1 MRPNPSLILFLLA
14 VFSTTAALY
23 SINISEDYQRTT
35 ANDVQVFP
43 RLNAKPEA
51 AKVLVIETGGLKLKF
66 KQNKDSVWVAEDKF
80 KYPASS
86 KLIQKVISQL
96 ADMRKIA
103 VKTRMP
109 SRFNQIGVEPYQQAD
124 ANSVFVKLKAA
135 DGEILAESIFGAQF
149 RRNNIG
155 VAEGTFIRHPKE
167 QQAWLASGSIDIPS
181 DLLSWLDT
189 RILNIGSNEIKK
201 IKLWDKLG
209 RTAVVVRSNDGGRFI
224 YQNRDGI
231 GYLDREIAK
240 NLFESLTKLS
250 FVDVLPRKIS
260 EKWQSILDFE
270 VEAYSGSKIAGQLFR
285 GDSRKILQ
293 FSIEENALKKIA
305 LRGLADTIAY
315 SELNKWSYF
324 IPSWQAER
332 FLEGLKVIE
341 GGLQ

>member
-66 KQNKDSVWVAEDKF
+66 MQNKDSVWVAEDKF

-270 VEAYSGSKIAGQLFR
+270 VEAYSGPKIAGQLFR

-293 FSIEENALKKIA
+293 FSLEENTLKKIA

-324 IPSWQAER
+324 IPSWQADR
-332 FLEGLKVIE
+332 FLEGLKVIK

>member
-209 RTAVVVRSNDGGRFI
+209 RTAVMVRSNDGGRFI

-270 VEAYSGSKIAGQLFR
+270 VEPYSGPKIAGQLLR

-293 FSIEENALKKIA
+293 FSLEENTLKKIA

-324 IPSWQAER
+324 IPSWQADR

>member
-1 MRPNPSLILFLLA
+1 MKPNPSLILLLLA

-23 SINISEDYQRTT
+23 SINISEDYQRT
-35 ANDVQVFP
+35 AADDVQVFP

-189 RILNIGSNEIKK
+189 RILNIESNEIKK

-209 RTAVVVRSNDGGRFI
+209 RTAVVVRSNDGGQFI

-250 FVDVLPRKIS
+250 FVDVLPRKTS

-285 GDSRKILQ
+285 DDSRKILQ
-293 FSIEENALKKIA
+293 FSVKENGLKKIA
-305 LRGLADTIAY
+305 LRGLAGTIAY
-315 SELNKWSYF
+315 TELNKWSYF
-324 IPSWQAER
+324 IPSWQADR

-341 GGLQ
+341 GSLQ

>member
-1 MRPNPSLILFLLA
+1 MRPNPSLTLLLLA

-23 SINISEDYQRTT
+23 SINVSEDYQRT
-35 ANDVQVFP
+35 AADEVQVFP

-270 VEAYSGSKIAGQLFR
+270 VEAYSGPKIAGQLFR
-285 GDSRKILQ
+285 DDSRKILQ

-315 SELNKWSYF
+315 NELNKWSYF
-324 IPSWQAER
+324 IPSWQADR

>member
-14 VFSTTAALY
+14 VFSTTGALY

-103 VKTRMP
+103 IKTRMP
-109 SRFNQIGVEPYQQAD
+109 SRFNQIGVEPYQEAD
-124 ANSVFVKLKAA
+124 ANSVFVKLQAA

-189 RILNIGSNEIKK
+189 RILNIESNEIKK

-209 RTAVVVRSNDGGRFI
+209 RTAVMVRSNDGGRFI

-250 FVDVLPRKIS
+250 FVDVLPRKTS

-285 GDSRKILQ
+285 DDSRKILQ
-293 FSIEENALKKIA
+293 FSVKENGLKKIA
-305 LRGLADTIAY
+305 LRGLAGTIAY
-315 SELNKWSYF
+315 TELNKWSYF
-324 IPSWQAER
+324 IPSWQADR

-341 GGLQ
+341 GSLQ

>member
-1 MRPNPSLILFLLA
+1 M
-14 VFSTTAALY
+14 
-23 SINISEDYQRTT
+23 
-35 ANDVQVFP
+35 
-43 RLNAKPEA
+43 
-51 AKVLVIETGGLKLKF
+51 
-66 KQNKDSVWVAEDKF
+66 
-80 KYPASS
+80 
-86 KLIQKVISQL
+86 
-96 ADMRKIA
+96 
-103 VKTRMP
+103 
-109 SRFNQIGVEPYQQAD
+109 
-124 ANSVFVKLKAA
+124 
-135 DGEILAESIFGAQF
+135 
-149 RRNNIG
+149 
-155 VAEGTFIRHPKE
+155 
-167 QQAWLASGSIDIPS
+167 ASGSVDIPS

-189 RILNIGSNEIKK
+189 RILNIESNEIKK

-270 VEAYSGSKIAGQLFR
+270 VEAYSGSKLAGQVFR

-324 IPSWQAER
+324 IPSRQADR

>member
-1 MRPNPSLILFLLA
+1 MRPNPSLILLLLA

-23 SINISEDYQRTT
+23 SINISEDYQRR
-35 ANDVQVFP
+35 AADDVQVFP

-285 GDSRKILQ
+285 DDSRKILQ
-293 FSIEENALKKIA
+293 FSVKENGLKKIA
-305 LRGLADTIAY
+305 LRGLAGTIAY
-315 SELNKWSYF
+315 TELNKWSYF
-324 IPSWQAER
+324 IPSWQADR

-341 GGLQ
+341 GSLQ

>member
-260 EKWQSILDFE
+260 EKWQSILNFE
-270 VEAYSGSKIAGQLFR
+270 VEAYSGPKIAGQLFR

-315 SELNKWSYF
+315 NELNKWSYF
-324 IPSWQAER
+324 IPSWQADR

>member
-201 IKLWDKLG
+201 IKLWDKMG

-270 VEAYSGSKIAGQLFR
+270 VEAYSGPKIAGQLFR

-315 SELNKWSYF
+315 NELNKWSYF
-324 IPSWQAER
+324 IPSWQADR

>member
-270 VEAYSGSKIAGQLFR
+270 VEAYSGPKIAGQLFS
-285 GDSRKILQ
+285 GDSRKIIQ
-293 FSIEENALKKIA
+293 FSIEEKALKNIA
-305 LRGLADTIAY
+305 LGGLAETIA
-315 SELNKWSYF
+315 
-324 IPSWQAER
+324 
-332 FLEGLKVIE
+332 
-341 GGLQ
+341 

>member
-270 VEAYSGSKIAGQLFR
+270 VEAYSGPKIAGQLFR

-324 IPSWQAER
+324 IPSWQADR

>member
-189 RILNIGSNEIKK
+189 RILNIESNEIKK

-209 RTAVVVRSNDGGRFI
+209 RTAVVVRSNDGDQFI

-250 FVDVLPRKIS
+250 FVDVLPRKTS

-270 VEAYSGSKIAGQLFR
+270 VEAYSGSKIAGQLVR
-285 GDSRKILQ
+285 DDSRKILQ
-293 FSIEENALKKIA
+293 FSVKENGLKKIA
-305 LRGLADTIAY
+305 LRGLAGTIAY

-324 IPSWQAER
+324 IPSWQADR

-341 GGLQ
+341 GSLQ

>member
-270 VEAYSGSKIAGQLFR
+270 VEAYSGPKIAGQLFR

-315 SELNKWSYF
+315 NELNKWSYF
-324 IPSWQAER
+324 IPSWQADR
-332 FLEGLKVIE
+332 FLEGLKVIK

>member
-270 VEAYSGSKIAGQLFR
+270 VEAYSGPKITGQLFR

-315 SELNKWSYF
+315 NELNKWSYF
-324 IPSWQAER
+324 IPSWQADR

>member
-1 MRPNPSLILFLLA
+1 MRPNPSLILLLLA

-23 SINISEDYQRTT
+23 SINISEDYQRT
-35 ANDVQVFP
+35 AADDVQVFP

-201 IKLWDKLG
+201 IKLWDKMG

-270 VEAYSGSKIAGQLFR
+270 VEAYSGPKIAGQLFR

-315 SELNKWSYF
+315 NELNKWSYF
-324 IPSWQAER
+324 IPSWQADR
-332 FLEGLKVIE
+332 FLKGLKVIE

>member
-35 ANDVQVFP
+35 ANDVKVFP

-270 VEAYSGSKIAGQLFR
+270 VEAYSGPKIAGQLLR

-293 FSIEENALKKIA
+293 FSLEENTLKKIA

-324 IPSWQAER
+324 IPSWQADR

>member
-14 VFSTTAALY
+14 VFSTTGALY

-270 VEAYSGSKIAGQLFR
+270 VEAYSGPKIAGQLFR

-315 SELNKWSYF
+315 NELNKWSYF
-324 IPSWQAER
+324 IPSWQADR

>member
-66 KQNKDSVWVAEDKF
+66 MQNKDSVWVAEDKF

-103 VKTRMP
+103 IKTRMP

-189 RILNIGSNEIKK
+189 RILNIESNEIKK

-209 RTAVVVRSNDGGRFI
+209 RAAVVVRSNDGGQFI

-231 GYLDREIAK
+231 EYLDREIAK

-250 FVDVLPRKIS
+250 FVDVLPRKTS

-285 GDSRKILQ
+285 DDSRKILQ
-293 FSIEENALKKIA
+293 FSVKENGLKKIA
-305 LRGLADTIAY
+305 LRGLAGTIAY
-315 SELNKWSYF
+315 TELNKWSYF
-324 IPSWQAER
+324 IPSWQADR

-341 GGLQ
+341 GSLQ

>member
-51 AKVLVIETGGLKLKF
+51 AKILVIETGGLKLKF

-189 RILNIGSNEIKK
+189 RILNIESNEIKK

-209 RTAVVVRSNDGGRFI
+209 RTAVMVRSNDGGRFI

-270 VEAYSGSKIAGQLFR
+270 VEAYSGPKIVGQLFR

-293 FSIEENALKKIA
+293 FSIEENGPKKIA

-315 SELNKWSYF
+315 NELNKWSYF
-324 IPSWQAER
+324 IPSWQADR
-332 FLEGLKVIE
+332 FLEGLKVIK

>member
-189 RILNIGSNEIKK
+189 RILNIESNEIKK

-209 RTAVVVRSNDGGRFI
+209 RTAVMVRSNDGGRFI

-270 VEAYSGSKIAGQLFR
+270 VEAYSGPKIAGQLLR

-293 FSIEENALKKIA
+293 FSLEENTLKKIA

-324 IPSWQAER
+324 IPSWQADR

-341 GGLQ
+341 GDLQ

>member
-23 SINISEDYQRTT
+23 SINSSEDYQRTI
-35 ANDVQVFP
+35 ADNVIVFP
-43 RLNAKPEA
+43 RLNAAPEA
-51 AKVLVIETGGLKLKF
+51 ANVLFIETGALKLKF
-66 KQNKDSVWVAEDKF
+66 KQNAESVWVAENKF

-109 SRFNQIGVEPYQQAD
+109 SRFNQIGVEPYQKAD
-124 ANSVFVKLKAA
+124 ANSVFVKLQGA
-135 DGEILAESIFGAQF
+135 DGEILAESILGAQF
-149 RRNNIG
+149 KRNNIG

-189 RILNIGSNEIKK
+189 RILNIELNEIKK
-201 IKLWDKLG
+201 IKFWEKLG
-209 RTAVVVRSNDGGRFI
+209 GTAVVLRSNDEREFI
-224 YQNRDGI
+224 YQNQDGI
-231 GYLDREIAK
+231 GYLDRKIAK
-240 NLFESLTKLS
+240 NLFESFTKLS
-250 FVDVLPRKIS
+250 FVDVWPRKTS
-260 EKWQSILDFE
+260 ENWQSILNFE
-270 VEAYSGSKIAGQLFR
+270 VEVYSGSKIAGQLFR

-293 FSIEENALKKIA
+293 FSVDENALKKIA
-305 LRGLADTIAY
+305 LRRVADTIAY
-315 SELNKWSYF
+315 SELNKWSYA
-324 IPSWQAER
+324 IPAWQADR
-332 FLEGLKVIE
+332 FLQGLKVIK

>member
-109 SRFNQIGVEPYQQAD
+109 SRFNQIGVEPYQQLD

-189 RILNIGSNEIKK
+189 RILNIESNEIKK

-224 YQNRDGI
+224 YQNQDGI

-315 SELNKWSYF
+315 NELNKWSYF
-324 IPSWQAER
+324 IPSWQADR

>member
-270 VEAYSGSKIAGQLFR
+270 VEAYSGPKIAGQLLR

-293 FSIEENALKKIA
+293 FSLEENTLKKIA

-324 IPSWQAER
+324 IPSWQADR

>member
-14 VFSTTAALY
+14 VLSTTAALY

-189 RILNIGSNEIKK
+189 RILNIESNEIKK

-209 RTAVVVRSNDGGRFI
+209 RTAIVVRLNDGDQFI
-224 YQNRDGI
+224 FQNRDGI

-250 FVDVLPRKIS
+250 FVDVLPRKTS

-285 GDSRKILQ
+285 DDSRKILQ
-293 FSIEENALKKIA
+293 FSVKENGLKKIA
-305 LRGLADTIAY
+305 LQGLADTIAY

-324 IPSWQAER
+324 IPSWQADR

-341 GGLQ
+341 GSLQ

>member
-270 VEAYSGSKIAGQLFR
+270 VEAYSGPKIAGQLFR

-315 SELNKWSYF
+315 NELNKWSYF
-324 IPSWQAER
+324 IPSWQADR

>member
-270 VEAYSGSKIAGQLFR
+270 VEAYSGPKIAGQLFR

-293 FSIEENALKKIA
+293 FSLEENTLKKIA

-324 IPSWQAER
+324 IPSWQADR

>member
-1 MRPNPSLILFLLA
+1 MRPNPSLILLLLA

-23 SINISEDYQRTT
+23 SINISEDYQRT
-35 ANDVQVFP
+35 AADDVQVFP

-155 VAEGTFIRHPKE
+155 VSEGTFIRHPKE

-189 RILNIGSNEIKK
+189 RILNIESNEIKK

-209 RTAVVVRSNDGGRFI
+209 RTAVVVRSNDGGQFI

-231 GYLDREIAK
+231 EYLDREIAK

-250 FVDVLPRKIS
+250 FVDVLPRKTS

-285 GDSRKILQ
+285 DDGRKILQ
-293 FSIEENALKKIA
+293 FSFKENGLRKIA
-305 LRGLADTIAY
+305 LRGIAGTIAY

-324 IPSWQAER
+324 IPSWQADR

-341 GGLQ
+341 GSLQ

>member
-14 VFSTTAALY
+14 VFSTMAALY

-270 VEAYSGSKIAGQLFR
+270 VEAYSGPKIAGQLFR

-305 LRGLADTIAY
+305 LRGLADTVAY

-324 IPSWQAER
+324 IPSWQADR
-332 FLEGLKVIE
+332 FLEGLKVIK

>member
-14 VFSTTAALY
+14 VFSTMAALY

-189 RILNIGSNEIKK
+189 RILNIESNEIKK

-209 RTAVVVRSNDGGRFI
+209 RTAVMVRSNDGGQFI

-270 VEAYSGSKIAGQLFR
+270 VEAYSGPKIAGQLFR

-315 SELNKWSYF
+315 NELNKWSYF
-324 IPSWQAER
+324 IPSWQADR

>member
-155 VAEGTFIRHPKE
+155 VAAGTFIRHPKE

-270 VEAYSGSKIAGQLFR
+270 VEAYSGPKIAGQLFR

-315 SELNKWSYF
+315 NELNKWSYF
-324 IPSWQAER
+324 IPSWQADR